1 MHRFLLVVPAAVAA
15 LLAGAVTVQAKPLT
29 AELRVEAAG
38 KALDP
43 GTSYVTDTAT
53 VQTDERPAC
62 GGTGNTKTISGPT
75 AMGILTNAATV
86 NSLLRPVGISDKFS
100 FGLLVCAI
108 DDYVASD
115 SAFWLYKV
123 DHKSPEVGGDQYKL
137 RPGDDVLWFFQD
149 TATNT
154 NTGNELVIQ
163 APARAKPGTPF
174 TVTVWSYD
182 FAGKRTPAA
191 GAEVS
196 GDTVQTT
203 DAAGKATITVD
214 KRQTVRLR
222 ATRGSDIASEPVGVC
237 VDSPSKCPARRGE
250 HIVGRNV
257 ADSITGTPGADDIEA
272 RGGADRIRVNGGG
285 ADTVDCG
292 PGNDSVVKDRRDK
305 AASDCE
311 RVVNRR

>member
-1 MHRFLLVVPAAVAA
+1 MHRFLFVVPAAVAA

-38 KALDP
+38 KALDR

-62 GGTGNTKTISGPT
+62 GGSGNTKTISGAT

-86 NSLLRPVGISDKFS
+86 NPLVRPVGISDKFS

-108 DDYVASD
+108 DQYVASD

-137 RPGDDVLWFFQD
+137 RPGDQVLWFFQD
-149 TATNT
+149 TVAKV
-154 NTGNELVIQ
+154 NTGDELVLQ
-163 APARAKPGTPF
+163 APARARPGKPF
-174 TVTVWSYD
+174 TVTVWAYD

-191 GAEVS
+191 GAEVR
-196 GDTVQTT
+196 GATVQTT
-203 DAAGKATITVD
+203 DANGRATITID
-214 KRQTVRLR
+214 KRETVTLR

-237 VDSPSKCPARRGE
+237 VNAPSKCPARRGE
-250 HIVGRNV
+250 HIVGRNI
-257 ADSITGTPGADDIEA
+257 ADSITGTPGADEIES
-272 RGGADRIRVNGGG
+272 RGGNDVIRVTGGG
-285 ADTVDCG
+285 VDTVDCG
-292 PGNDSVVKDRRDK
+292 SGRDVVVKDRRDE
-305 AASDCE
+305 ADRDCE
-311 RVVNRR
+311 RVRNRR